1 METIDINQ
9 ALPKIS
15 ELLEMAFAG
24 EEIIITK
31 NNQQMIKIVSV
42 SAKTQRPP
50 LFGSDK
56 DQISIADDFDE
67 PLEDFQDYTVS
78 S

>member
-1 METIDINQ
+1 MKSIDINQ
-9 ALPKIS
+9 ALPKIY

-31 NNQQMIKIVSV
+31 NNQEQQIKIISCSV
-42 SAKTQRPP
+42 PSPRPT

-56 DQISIADDFDE
+56 GRIYMSDDFDD
-67 PLEDFQDYTVS
+67 PLDDFEEYM
-78 S
+78 